1 MGNERLVLF
10 CSSYVIAHGFQ
21 HRQGGMDYLWDHA
34 QTESGD
40 ALVSVTT
47 QERTP

>member
-1 MGNERLVLF
+1 
-10 CSSYVIAHGFQ
+10 
-21 HRQGGMDYLWDHA
+21 MDYLWDHA